1 MAGEYQEGEQ
11 ILLKAEPNL
20 DDEYYFVSWTLG
32 GVVVSDTI
40 EFSYTMTGEDA
51 LIVANFLK
59 DGPVI
64 HTLSIII
71 EPEEGGQVIVKVNDE
86 EQQSPFSFEVGTVVV
101 IEAIAADN
109 YTFIGWQSGN
119 QSVITVNPVSFPMQS
134 SYSITAHFD
143 LESNLSDV
151 VNSESP
157 KVFPNPAKDQLQ
169 IQSPFRINKFD
180 IYDAR
185 GVLIEQKIMENEQM
199 VVSVAHLQTG
209 FYLIK
214 MYSGDNVYVH
224 KLQVVR

>member
-1 MAGEYQEGEQ
+1 
-11 ILLKAEPNL
+11 
-20 DDEYYFVSWTLG
+20 
-32 GVVVSDTI
+32 
-40 EFSYTMTGEDA
+40 
-51 LIVANFLK
+51 
-59 DGPVI
+59 
-64 HTLSIII
+64 
-71 EPEEGGQVIVKVNDE
+71 
-86 EQQSPFSFEVGTVVV
+86 
-101 IEAIAADN
+101 
-109 YTFIGWQSGN
+109 
-119 QSVITVNPVSFPMQS
+119 MQS